1 MTLLERLRSDR
12 AIAVLRAVAELDRV
26 VEQLAA
32 GGLRIV
38 EVTLDSPDALGS
50 IARLRD
56 RHPELLV
63 GAGTVR
69 SAQQVESA
77 AASGA
82 AFCVAP
88 TTVEPAVERAHALGV
103 PFVPGAL
110 TPTEVERAWALGP
123 AAVKLFPAGFGG
135 PRYVSEL
142 LAPLGDV
149 PLLVTGGV
157 DAANAADFIAAGA
170 VAVGAGTSLARADD
184 PQAAARAL
192 VQAVRPG

>member
-1 MTLLERLRSDR
+1 VSLLERLREQR
-12 AIAVLRAVAELDRV
+12 ALAVLRSVPDLDHV

-32 GGLRIV
+32 GGLQIV

-50 IARLRD
+50 IKRLRE

-69 SAQQVESA
+69 TPGQVEA
-77 AASGA
+77 AVEAGA

-88 TTVEPAVERAHALGV
+88 ATVEAAVARAHAVGV

-110 TPTEVERAWALGP
+110 TPSEVERAWALGP
-123 AAVKLFPAGFGG
+123 AAVKLFPASLGG
-135 PRYVSEL
+135 PGYVKEL

-149 PLLVTGGV
+149 PLVVTGGV
-157 DAANAADFIAAGA
+157 DAGNAADFLAAGA
-170 VAVGAGTSLARADD
+170 VAVGAGTSLAGAADVE
-184 PQAAARAL
+184 AAARAL
-192 VQAVRPG
+192 VAAVA